1 MVQAGDPRAG
11 KSIRVESL
19 GPVERLASP
28 ERVQL
33 DLEIAGP
40 MSRALAFSIDYSI
53 VLLGITLCLVLFVAA
68 SQQLIEWFATNAF
81 FQRLFDRVSEWIQG
95 TGESEGGSVPRGVA
109 LAVSLW
115 LILDLVWTT
124 AYFVVFETF
133 FRGRTPGKRWAGL
146 RVVSVKGGVIRWPQ
160 SLLRNLL
167 RLVDSLPT
175 GYLVGVVA
183 IVISPRGQRLG
194 DLVAGTVVI
203 REREALAGD
212 VMSDAVVAPEIEA
225 AFRFTREELAAV
237 GEVERRLIRRTLR
250 RAESLPEE
258 TARPILERATRAIA
272 RRLAREEPVAPEQQR
287 DFLLALLQASERMR

>member
-212 VMSDAVVAPEIEA
+212 AMSDAVVAPEIEA